1 MTKNK
6 RWLVAFFS
14 ILSLIAI
21 FLTLL
26 VSLTHSTILKIFEV
40 KTVPS
45 DWHEVY
51 NGYGSVTYSQ
61 SQGILIEPK
70 TASAPLE
77 THSGLLLAK
86 ITEQKPL
93 KDFMALIQVSTEEQ
107 LRIPNP
113 NPWEVF
119 WLFFNHSFDS
129 KQDSVTNYLTIKPN
143 GIELGKAYNRV
154 KQVVMLTQSFPTLT
168 IGKIYTLT
176 LIKIGTHVDL
186 LMDGNPV
193 LNYSAVSGGETL
205 FNNPGAIGLYTE
217 DARVHI
223 YKIEI
228 VPLNVI

>member
-1 MTKNK
+1 MKKNK
-6 RWLVAFFS
+6 GWVLAFFG

-21 FLTLL
+21 LWFFLPN
-26 VSLTHSTILKIFEV
+26 LTHSTILKIYEIN
-40 KTVPS
+40 TVSS

-51 NGYGSVTYSQ
+51 NGYGSITYNR

-70 TASAPLE
+70 TASDPLE
-77 THSGLLLAK
+77 THAGLLLAK

-129 KQDSVTNYLTIKPN
+129 KQNSVTNYLTIKPN
-143 GIELGKAYNRV
+143 GIELGKAYNKV

-193 LNYSAVSGGETL
+193 LNYSAMNGGETL

-223 YKIEI
+223 FKIEI
-228 VPLNVI
+228 IPLNVT